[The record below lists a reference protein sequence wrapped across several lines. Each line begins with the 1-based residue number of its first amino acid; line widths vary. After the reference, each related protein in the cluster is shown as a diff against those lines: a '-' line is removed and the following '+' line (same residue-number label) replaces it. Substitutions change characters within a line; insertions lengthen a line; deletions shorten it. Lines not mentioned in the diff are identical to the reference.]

1 MTGGSPPR
9 VVVRLDFPGGRIGH
23 GKVALLEAVASTGSL
38 AGAARTLGMSYP
50 RALDLVAQVDGVLG
64 TAAVL
69 RRAGGSGGGQARLT
83 EAAARLLARYRAIEA
98 AAQRAAA
105 SA

>member
-83 EAAARLLARYRAIEA
+83 EAAALLARYRAIEA

-105 SA
+105 LS